1 MHELDMNTW
10 ILEPNNIHTNTNTTN
25 TNTTNTLLNN
35 YMNIKE
41 RKILLDASSG
51 VSITIDIDI
60 HNPTKVCVL
69 RWLCNIYY
77 IHTYKH
83 THLNTCI
90 YRSYQWTVFDLEAR
104 YT

>member
-1 MHELDMNTW
+1 MYW
-10 ILEPNNIHTNTNTTN
+10 IGYIVSYLLGLWVFHNNFS
-25 TNTTNTLLNN
+25 LGDDN

-41 RKILLDASSG
+41 RKILLDAGSG
-51 VSITIDIDI
+51 VSITIDIDL

-83 THLNTCI
+83 THLYICI